1 MDAIDPSKSLVEKT
15 YDALVDAIC
24 TGVFE
29 PGERLTQDKIAEK
42 LKVSR
47 QPVNSAI
54 ALLKTQRLVID
65 TGRRGVVVAPVSPSL
80 FEAIY
85 QFRSV
90 VEPLAVE
97 LAIPRLEPAAIVRG
111 RSIIS
116 AGLERM
122 RKGDKKAALQADME
136 FHTLIYEVSGNPV
149 IMDAM
154 RLNWLHIRRSM
165 GKVLQSP
172 GTTIQV
178 WKEHRAIFE
187 AMVARD
193 VETATSS
200 MRKHIVEAAVR
211 VVT

>member
-1 MDAIDPSKSLVEKT
+1 MDAINHSKSLVERT

-54 ALLKTQRLVID
+54 ALLKTQRLVTD
-65 TGRRGVVVAPVSPSL
+65 TGRRGVVVAPVSPGL

-97 LAIPRLEPAAIVRG
+97 LAIPRLDAATIVRG

-116 AGLERM
+116 GGLERM
-122 RKGDKKAALQADME
+122 RKGNKKAALQADMA
-136 FHTLIYEVSGNPV
+136 FHTLIYEVSGNQV

-165 GKVLQSP
+165 GKILQSP
-172 GTTIQV
+172 GTTIKV

-187 AMVARD
+187 AMVAGD
-193 VETATSS
+193 VEMASKS
-200 MRKHIVEAAVR
+200 MREHIVQAAIRAKV
-211 VVT
+211 